1 MKGRPPAARQ
11 ANGGTVAEMQTA
23 ISDPTKDCTD
33 CNDTALFESA
43 ARELYQTAALF
54 VGDEAEATNL
64 VEETVAS
71 VEIDP
76 CADGEAAR
84 SIASDDLVQRAL
96 ARLAVLHPARMHS
109 TAAADLGGCV
119 ETDDLSAAGI
129 TQEQLD
135 RLLSGSDRAHMRNWL
150 EGLGPVERSVF
161 VLRAVLGRTGTQAAD
176 LLRRATGDSWT
187 EAYVGGAYRAALCSL
202 ASSLVHSTAH

>member
-1 MKGRPPAARQ
+1 
-11 ANGGTVAEMQTA
+11 MQTA
-23 ISDPTKDCTD
+23 ISDPATDCAD

-54 VGDEAEATNL
+54 VGDEAEAIKL

-71 VEIDP
+71 VEMDP

-84 SIASDDLVQRAL
+84 SAASGDLVQRAL
-96 ARLAVLHPARMHS
+96 TRLAALHPEQMHP

-119 ETDDLSAAGI
+119 ETDDLGAAGI
-129 TQEQLD
+129 TREQLD
-135 RLLSGSDRAHMRNWL
+135 SLLSGSDRARMRRWL

-161 VLRAVLGRTGTQAAD
+161 VMRAVLGRTGAQAGD
-176 LLRRATGDSWT
+176 LLGRITGDAWT
-187 EAYVGGAYRAALCSL
+187 EANVGGAYRAALCSL